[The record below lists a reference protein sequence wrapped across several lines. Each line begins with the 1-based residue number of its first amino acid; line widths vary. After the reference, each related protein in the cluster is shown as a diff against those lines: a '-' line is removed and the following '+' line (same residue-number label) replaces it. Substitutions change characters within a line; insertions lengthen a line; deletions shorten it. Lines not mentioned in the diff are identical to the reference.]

1 MSGTQKVV
9 ITGIGVVSPIGVGK
23 KAFWSGLLEGRSGT
37 KRVTAFDVT
46 SYPTQVAGEI
56 HDFDPND
63 FMSHK
68 YARRMDRS
76 SQMILAAASMAMD
89 DAKIKVDTNPS
100 RIGVFTGTA
109 IGGQAWAFRE
119 YEVFR
124 EKGIKRINP
133 FTAIS
138 TFPNA
143 SSAQISFRFGLK
155 GPSDTISAG
164 CVSSTVAIGYALDH
178 LRAGRIDVAFVGGT
192 EAPLDPAIFGAYCAA
207 RVMTTANENPYQ
219 VPRPFD
225 IKRDGIVLN
234 EGAAVLL
241 CETLEHALNR
251 DARIYAEIAGWSH
264 NADCY
269 GMMTMNP
276 NGGQAQAVMRE
287 AILDAGLTP
296 REIAYIQAHAAGTVA
311 DDRIEAGALRDLF
324 GDKIEDI
331 PVVSVKSMIGHT
343 QGASGAI
350 EAVAAALSIHKGV
363 ILRSINCDTIDP
375 NCAIRLNR
383 TQSLNIPVQ
392 NVLLNT
398 FGFGGKNASVVLR
411 SYGSLQDEKLWMH
424 WV

>member
-1 MSGTQKVV
+1 M
-9 ITGIGVVSPIGVGK
+9 
-23 KAFWSGLLEGRSGT
+23 
-37 KRVTAFDVT
+37 TAFDVT

-143 SSAQISFRFGLK
+143 GSARISYRFGLK

-219 VPRPFD
+219 V
-225 IKRDGIVLN
+225 
-234 EGAAVLL
+234 
-241 CETLEHALNR
+241 
-251 DARIYAEIAGWSH
+251 S
-264 NADCY
+264 
-269 GMMTMNP
+269 
-276 NGGQAQAVMRE
+276 
-287 AILDAGLTP
+287 
-296 REIAYIQAHAAGTVA
+296 
-311 DDRIEAGALRDLF
+311 
-324 GDKIEDI
+324 
-331 PVVSVKSMIGHT
+331 
-343 QGASGAI
+343 
-350 EAVAAALSIHKGV
+350 
-363 ILRSINCDTIDP
+363 
-375 NCAIRLNR
+375 
-383 TQSLNIPVQ
+383 
-392 NVLLNT
+392 
-398 FGFGGKNASVVLR
+398 
-411 SYGSLQDEKLWMH
+411 
-424 WV
+424 

>member
-133 FTAIS
+133 FTANS

-143 SSAQISFRFGLK
+143 GSARISYRFGLK

-178 LRAGRIDVAFVGGT
+178 LRAGRIDVVFVGGT
-192 EAPLDPAIFGAYCAA
+192 EAPFDLAIFGAYCAA
-207 RVMTTANENPYQ
+207 RVM
-219 VPRPFD
+219 R
-225 IKRDGIVLN
+225 IVLS
-234 EGAAVLL
+234 EGAAVVL